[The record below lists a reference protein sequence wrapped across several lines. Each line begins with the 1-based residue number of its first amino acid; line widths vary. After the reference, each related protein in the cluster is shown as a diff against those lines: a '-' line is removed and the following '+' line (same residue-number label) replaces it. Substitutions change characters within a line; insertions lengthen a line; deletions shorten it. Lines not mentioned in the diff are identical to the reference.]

1 MHEEAHWPLISL
13 VILVRFHFLAEDG
26 LDDLLTKNLWVQ
38 GFPYAQIFHIR
49 YMLGWAIWN
58 FCYSATLTYKDGDFL
73 WFSLAKTCSHF
84 LGRTTMARPQ
94 LQRDRGSP
102 NLSQIPL
109 SQDTVGQSQGTV
121 CFHEGHWLGQG
132 WGHVERFK
140 NILKIIEDEVSFL
153 FPSNSFYCSKL
164 HRMWNLPSYPFLS
177 AQFRGIKHIQ
187 IAVHPSPPSVS
198 RTLLSYN
205 TESLYTLNNSSS

>member
-1 MHEEAHWPLISL
+1 MHEEAHSLISL

-38 GFPYAQIFHIR
+38 RFPCAQIFHIR

-84 LGRTTMARPQ
+84 LGRTTMVRPQ

-109 SQDTVGQSQGTV
+109 SLLARV
-121 CFHEGHWLGQG
+121 
-132 WGHVERFK
+132 RA
-140 NILKIIEDEVSFL
+140 
-153 FPSNSFYCSKL
+153 PSASMKDIDRGRGGGMWRGSRIFWRSL
-164 HRMWNLPSYPFLS
+164 RMKFLS
-177 AQFRGIKHIQ
+177 F
-187 IAVHPSPPSVS
+187 SPPILFIVVN
-198 RTLLSYN
+198 Y
-205 TESLYTLNNSSS
+205 TECEICHLIHS